1 MLRRY
6 RCWGGQ
12 KREGE
17 GRKESKTNTAVSY
30 IITCTKYLD
39 LATCGSIVHP
49 ACSRMQGAIHQ
60 AIFLARGLATVSLSL
75 QVTHHSYSLS
85 LSLFLSFIDSIAA
98 QGLLVLMAEVGRL

>member
-30 IITCTKYLD
+30 IITCIKYLD
-39 LATCGSIVHP
+39 LTTCGSMDHP
-49 ACSRMQGAIHQ
+49 ACNRMQGAIHQ
-60 AIFLARGLATVSLSL
+60 AIFVARGLATLSLSL
-75 QVTHHSYSLS
+75 QVIHHSYS

-98 QGLLVLMAEVGRL
+98 QGLLVLMSEVGRL